1 MPAMVVCSH
10 PQPAASEALQDFLR
24 RRLGLSS
31 NALNLGLR
39 QAELEQAP
47 LPIVL
52 WSFGLL
58 NLDQLQQV
66 AAVNTDL
73 NMNHVANDVHYQ
85 LVYKDDTDY
94 YSDYDLDHLSDL
106 CDLSVLNILNVLYV
120 LSGPIDGLI

>member
-1 MPAMVVCSH
+1 MVVCSH
-10 PQPAASEALQDFLR
+10 PQQPPSRELQDFLQ

-58 NLDQLQQV
+58 SLDQLQQV
-66 AAVNTDL
+66 FDWQST
-73 NMNHVANDVHYQ
+73 Q
-85 LVYKDDTDY
+85 E
-94 YSDYDLDHLSDL
+94 
-106 CDLSVLNILNVLYV
+106 
-120 LSGPIDGLI
+120 

>member
-1 MPAMVVCSH
+1 MVVCSH
-10 PQPAASEALQDFLR
+10 PQQPPSRALQDFLQ

-58 NLDQLQQV
+58 SLDQLQQV
-66 AAVNTDL
+66 FDWQST
-73 NMNHVANDVHYQ
+73 Q
-85 LVYKDDTDY
+85 E
-94 YSDYDLDHLSDL
+94 
-106 CDLSVLNILNVLYV
+106 
-120 LSGPIDGLI
+120 